1 MELKNFFAQD
11 DQGNKLAGAT
21 CYLYQRGTESLVGSL
36 YKANG
41 SPLANPFTTDTN
53 GLAQFAAANGLYDV
67 RVVSGGRDY
76 RLPMQFND
84 VAETVMTAQA
94 AASRA
99 EQARDVAQQWVD
111 IFPNTDEGLKKTLT
125 GKYFSVPSESSR
137 EYLILYQNN
146 SGVAVEKKSYPS
158 AESVASAR
166 AQWLAGDAESSSA
179 VIPIIDAISALRIKG
194 GSKARTYRII
204 IVAKNDAMYADRL
217 QIADDLG
224 NNWSFTGTAA
234 GKDDGPVSVTLI
246 GTGGVSFIA
255 TIDYRKITTDG
266 VVFNSAVSM
275 ALKLSPRIFDLA
287 EFDASLEVVTHGVET
302 AVTAA
307 ATANE
312 GVSDVRARFPNP
324 WRDLSAAVT
333 TNTSQAQ
340 VLAAILAVQARNSDR
355 TKQYKVSVL
364 CKDDSAA
371 KDRLIIQD
379 NSAPPRSWSFNGEIP
394 GKTSGPVWVK
404 AVSADNDISFDL
416 LIDYR
421 RITTTGIILNT
432 TGDLFKLSSQIFEL
446 DRLRA
451 EIPSLPPV
459 VPPASVAALARAI
472 RVSVAGSS
480 ITWGNGWLGE
490 DSYVGDVERYLRNEL
505 ATTLH
510 GTDFALTGTSA
521 TVSNK
526 LFYKGAAL
534 RLQGVNTE
542 ARFDLYGDELS
553 LCIARERGNTG
564 ASRVEVY
571 ADGAL
576 LDTFTTWND
585 EPFATGQRASFAG
598 DGATRQFDL
607 DQAFTYGHSV
617 TVDGAAKNVQ
627 MNTGGYGAG
636 FPAGVDALVIRKLV
650 TVSGVAQVRHFLW
663 FAVAPASGAAIAATF
678 SAGESIT
685 YVRGTVGQTAQALTS
700 ANESPY
706 GDGNVAFD
714 PANPA
719 NLSSGLGFRE
729 TDPRSVVSWSFNTT
743 AKRAFRVKIV
753 DLDPRATGTPQL
765 YLNAATNRMHHLQN
779 AGIGGW
785 TAALLLSDSGLN
797 NIASVQRFQ
806 PDVLLFESCT
816 NDDWQTHVDRAW
828 RSRTGLTD
836 AQVRGE
842 ETSNWFHAVT
852 YVGPNNYNVDD
863 NRVLITAI
871 TENSVT
877 FDGVGAAFSVVPG
890 DVVILGDFKGDN
902 RRLSCRVVKG
912 WDSTNRRLTWARPL
926 NPRELIHISSLNDL
940 VGSTAMVKGAPAWV
954 SSVEAVIDGV
964 RAALPECAI
973 AIGTGGIPNFYNRRL
988 EGYRELAA
996 DIARRKAVL
1005 FEDFYART
1013 LAWQYTQPATAQ
1025 LYIDSNQGTV
1035 STGAS
1040 AYTLY
1045 LSGGKPN
1052 PLTDSNANLYRGWS
1066 VKVDGVERINRGC
1079 HIAGGYKSGWPSSVT
1094 QMSKGN
1100 VGVVGDNYRVV
1111 FESNAPAAGAVI
1123 VIKRTA
1129 AKWATDDTHP
1139 GAFGIPVFGQA
1150 AVTALVSA
1158 VNTAVG
1164 SFGLK
1169 R

>member
-1 MELKNFFAQD
+1 MSGAD
-11 DQGNKLAGAT
+11 DLARLT
-21 CYLYQRGTESLVGSL
+21 VTID
-36 YKANG
+36 KANELFLSEEPKMVDVG
-41 SPLANPFTTDTN
+41 GGVMRPTNAKVLADLATQMNGAQIYTSVAL
-53 GLAQFAAANGLYDV
+53 GLA
-67 RVVSGGRDY
+67 S
-76 RLPMQFND
+76 
-84 VAETVMTAQA
+84 TAQG
-94 AASRA
+94 S
-99 EQARDVAQQWVD
+99 
-111 IFPNTDEGLKKTLT
+111 
-125 GKYFSVPSESSR
+125 YFSVPSPESV
-137 EYLILYQNN
+137 EYLILYLNN
-146 SGVAVEKKSYPS
+146 RGAPLEIKRYPS
-158 AESVASAR
+158 SKGLDSAR
-166 AQWLAGDAESSSA
+166 AQWLAADADPSGS
-179 VIPIIDAISALRIKG
+179 VTQILDAISTLRIKG
-194 GSKARTYRII
+194 GNKARTYRII
-204 IVAKNDAMYADRL
+204 IMAKNDAAYADRI

-224 NNWSFTGTAA
+224 NNWSFTGAAA
-234 GKDDGPVSVTLI
+234 GKDDGPVSLTLT
-246 GTGGVSFIA
+246 GTAGTSFVA
-255 TIDYRKITTDG
+255 LIDYRKIAGNG
-266 VVFNSAVSM
+266 VIFNSSTSM
-275 ALKLSPRIFDLA
+275 ALKLSSRIFGLA
-287 EFDASLEVVTHGVET
+287 DIDTGVAAASAE
-302 AVTAA
+302 A
-307 ATANE
+307 ATAND

-324 WRDLSAAVT
+324 WRDLTTDPT
-333 TNTSQAQ
+333 TNASQAQ
-340 VLAAILAVQARNSDR
+340 VLASILAVQAKNGDR
-355 TKQYKVSVL
+355 TKQYKISVL
-364 CKDDSAA
+364 CKDDPAA

-379 NSAPPRSWSFNGEIP
+379 SPATRSWSFNGEVQ
-394 GKTSGPVWVK
+394 GKASGPVWVK
-404 AVSADNDISFDL
+404 VVSADNDTSFDV

-421 RITTTGIILNT
+421 QILTTGVILNT
-432 TGDLFKLSSQIFEL
+432 TGNLFKLSPQIFEW

-451 EIPSLPPV
+451 EFPAIPPV
-459 VPPASVAALARAI
+459 ASSTPATALARAI

-480 ITWGNGWLGE
+480 ITWGSGWLGE

-521 TVSNK
+521 TVANK

-542 ARFDLYGDELS
+542 VRFDLYGDELS

-564 ASRVEVY
+564 ASKVEVY

-585 EPFATGQRASFAG
+585 EPFATGQRASFTG
-598 DGATRQFDL
+598 DGTTRQFDL
-607 DQAFTYGHSV
+607 GQAFTYGHSV
-617 TVDGAAKNVQ
+617 TVDGAAKNAQ

-636 FPAGVDALVIRKLV
+636 FPAGVDVLVIRKLV
-650 TVSGVAQVRHFLW
+650 TVSGVPQVRHFLW
-663 FAVAPASGAAIAATF
+663 FAVAPASGAAIAASF

-729 TDPRSVVSWSFNTT
+729 TDPRAVVSWSFNTT

-753 DLDPRATGTPQL
+753 GLDPRATGTPQL

-785 TAALLLSDSGLN
+785 TAALLLNDSGLN
-797 NIASVQRFQ
+797 NIAAVQRFQ

-836 AQVRGE
+836 AQVRGD

-852 YVGPNNYNVDD
+852 YVGPNNYSVDD
-863 NRVLITAI
+863 NRMLITAI

-912 WDSTNRRLTWARPL
+912 WDSANRRLTWARPL
-926 NPRELIHISSLNDL
+926 NPRELTHINSLNDL

-954 SSVEAVIDGV
+954 SNVEAVIDGV

-1025 LYIDSNQGTV
+1025 LYIDSSQGTV

-1045 LSGGKPN
+1045 LNSGSKPN

-1079 HIAGGYKSGWPSSVT
+1079 HIAGGYKSGWPGSVT
-1094 QMSKGN
+1094 QMSKSN
-1100 VGVVGDNYRVV
+1100 VGVIGDDYRLV
-1111 FESNAPAAGAVI
+1111 FETNPPAVGAVI
-1123 VIKRTA
+1123 VVKRAA

-1139 GAFGIPVFGQA
+1139 GALGIPVFGQA
-1150 AVTALVSA
+1150 AIAALGQASRLA
-1158 VNTAVG
+1158 VAACG
-1164 SFGLK
+1164 MK
-1169 R
+1169 P